1 MPKLT
6 TTVKMENKLAAQHLV
21 GHLNGSAVYCEAT
34 ASGAT
39 ITAIYE
45 PRDAG
50 AVGEAF
56 AKFLIGR

>member
-6 TTVKMENKLAAQHLV
+6 TTVKMENQIAAQHLV
-21 GHLNGSAVYCEAT
+21 SHLNGHAAYCEAT

-39 ITAIYE
+39 VTALYE

-50 AVGEAF
+50 GVGEAF
-56 AKFLIGR
+56 AEFLIGR